1 MILFLTIAFVITF
14 TMNMGRE
21 NTKYGAFTPII
32 HGDFLTKK
40 KEWTMNILIAG
51 IWWRGH
57 EGSDLTDSIMLASLN
72 GDEKRITLLSIPRD
86 LYVSYPEDRGAGR
99 INSLYELGK
108 MNKVGI
114 KYLADKVSELT
125 GQPIDHYIVID
136 FSGFKK
142 IVDILG
148 GIEIDVPEDLTDTE
162 YPDENY
168 GYETVHFQKWLQV
181 MGGDRA
187 LKYARSRHSTS
198 DFDRSI
204 RQQLLI
210 KAMKEKLFTAGTI
223 TNPAALSQILSAV
236 TDHLDS
242 DLSLASMAETAFS
255 YRSIGNNGIKVFS
268 LNNECGSLRE
278 CKSGSY
284 LYNPSRDLFRGASVL
299 LPENARA
306 NKLSYYDNIRR
317 FVDVS
322 FRFPDLS
329 TAETSLVIVSSKA
342 NMKKAQSIGIGL
354 AKLWINI
361 SPEHSTIISTGTIT
375 QSHINIYWHP
385 DLNIGI
391 NPESSIVKAL
401 QYIEESIPYIIVP
414 RNEYVNDDG
423 PKIEMVLGDDMGS
436 YFSFVTPIYYMPIP
450 PPKVNSGE
458 PRTTSGETHTW
469 SGQAKINIKKIQ
481 ASSHSTSSQSSTLI
495 VDHATIGTRPWEW
508 EDFGN

>member
-1 MILFLTIAFVITF
+1 MV
-14 TMNMGRE
+14 RE
-21 NTKYGAFTPII
+21 NTKYGDFTPII
-32 HGDFLTKK
+32 HGDFLSMKSV
-40 KEWTMNILIAG
+40 WTVNILIAG

-72 GDEKRITLLSIPRD
+72 GQDKRITLLSIPRD
-86 LYVSYPEDRGAGR
+86 LYVSYPEGKGAGR
-99 INSLYELGK
+99 INSLYEIGK
-108 MNKVGI
+108 TDKVWV

-125 GQPIDHYIVID
+125 GQPIDHYIIID

-148 GIEIDVPEDLTDTE
+148 GVEIDVAEDLTDTE

-181 MGGDRA
+181 MDGDTA

-210 KAMKEKLFTAGTI
+210 KALKERLFAAGTI
-223 TNPAALSQILSAV
+223 TNPAALSQILSAL

-242 DLSLASMAETAFS
+242 DLSLASMAETAFN
-255 YRSIGNNGIKVFS
+255 YRSIGNDSIKVFS

-278 CKSGSY
+278 CKWGSY
-284 LYNPSRDLFRGASVL
+284 LYNPSRDLFGWASVL
-299 LPENARA
+299 IPENARA
-306 NKLSYYDNIRR
+306 NKLSYYDDIRR

-322 FRFPDLS
+322 FRFPDLL
-329 TAETSLVIVSSKA
+329 TADKSLVIVSTKA

-354 AKLWINI
+354 EKLGIKI
-361 SPEHSTIISTGTIT
+361 SPKYSTIISTGAIT

-401 QYIEESIPYIIVP
+401 KHIEEYI
-414 RNEYVNDDG
+414 NDDG
-423 PKIEMVLGDDMGS
+423 PKVEIVLWDDLNS
-436 YFSFVTPIYYMPIP
+436 YFSFVTPVYYLPTP
-450 PPKVNSGE
+450 PPTVTSWEIHSISGE
-458 PRTTSGETHTW
+458 IPSW
-469 SGQAKINIKKIQ
+469 SEKSRVGTVKKVKTPLPATPPLSVIDN
-481 ASSHSTSSQSSTLI
+481 STN
-495 VDHATIGTRPWEW
+495 TIHPWEW

>member
-1 MILFLTIAFVITF
+1 
-14 TMNMGRE
+14 MNMGRE

-32 HGDFLTKK
+32 HGDFLSMKNV
-40 KEWTMNILIAG
+40 WTVNILIAG

-72 GDEKRITLLSIPRD
+72 GEEKRITLLSIPRD
-86 LYVSYPEDRGAGR
+86 LYVSYPEGKGAGR
-99 INSLYELGK
+99 INSLYEIGK
-108 MNKVGI
+108 ADKVWV

-148 GIEIDVPEDLTDTE
+148 GVEIDIPEELIDTE

-168 GYETVHFQKWLQV
+168 GYETLHIKKWLQV
-181 MGGDRA
+181 MDGESA

-210 KAMKEKLFTAGTI
+210 KALKERIFAAGTI
-223 TNPAALSQILSAV
+223 TNPAALSRIFSAI
-236 TDHLDS
+236 TEHLDS
-242 DLSLASMAETAFS
+242 DLSLANMAETAFA
-255 YRSIGNNGIKVFS
+255 YRSIGTNNIQVFS
-268 LNNECGSLRE
+268 LNNECGSLRG

-284 LYNPSRDLFRGASVL
+284 LYNPSRDLFWWASVL
-299 LPENARA
+299 LPENARS
-306 NKLSYYDNIRR
+306 NKLSYYDDIRR

-329 TAETSLVIVSSKA
+329 DAERSLVIVSTRA

-354 AKLWINI
+354 AKLGINV
-361 SPEHSTIISTGTIT
+361 SREYSTIISTGTIT

-391 NPESSIVKAL
+391 NPESAVIKAL
-401 QYIEESIPYIIVP
+401 KHIEESIPYVIVA
-414 RNEYVNDDG
+414 RNEYINDDG
-423 PKIEMVLGDDMGS
+423 PRIEIVLWDDMNS
-436 YFSFVTPIYYMPIP
+436 YFSFVTPSYYLPTTP
-450 PPKVNSGE
+450 TSV
-458 PRTTSGETHTW
+458 TSGEVRSI
-469 SGQAKINIKKIQ
+469 SGELHSWTGKQKVVPTKKVKIPNSTTASPGVTSVLSNTIQ
-481 ASSHSTSSQSSTLI
+481 P
-495 VDHATIGTRPWEW
+495 GEW
-508 EDFGN
+508 EHFGN